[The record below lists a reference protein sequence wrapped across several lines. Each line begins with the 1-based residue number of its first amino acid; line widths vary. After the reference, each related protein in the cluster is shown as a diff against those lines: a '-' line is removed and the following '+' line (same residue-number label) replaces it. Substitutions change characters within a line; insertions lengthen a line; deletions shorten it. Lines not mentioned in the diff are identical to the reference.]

1 MILPAVPLYW
11 IALFLPAKIT
21 SNYSSHILNKTSA
34 ISEYE
39 LFLKIQACALHK
51 QTQSQ
56 LTTDIFFLL
65 LRDFFFKRHYLAI
78 MIDCKPKMY
87 LHGALTPW
95 FSHCQGLDDKLI
107 TPSY

>member
-51 QTQSQ
+51 QTQTQSQ
-56 LTTDIFFLL
+56 LTTDIF
-65 LRDFFFKRHYLAI
+65 Y
-78 MIDCKPKMY
+78 Y
-87 LHGALTPW
+87 
-95 FSHCQGLDDKLI
+95 
-107 TPSY
+107 Y